1 MKRVCRS
8 SFRPP
13 AFEVRL
19 AMALLRR
26 SLASSLDIASKNWR
40 KRGARPADLSCR
52 SDDKLARIAIR
63 PRGCGSE
70 SCVRGMEIRRAEFR
84 SAERRSFFC
93 RSQDRQPRAA
103 KSPSGQEQS
112 SPRPASASWPLGM
125 LACSCP
131 PSHRRRERRQPMAFA
146 MRELAA
152 TDAPRSGRNKC
163 AKAERRPFLR
173 PPATRE
179 APRPKFATARRA
191 LVWSR
196 SAAGNA
202 WPAWRQCGP
211 AYVVSAHLVCASA
224 RSPPEGNV
232 SNQLSADR
240 CATSPVSRTS
250 RNSRRQPGYP
260 SSNFEFRISNL
271 SKDDLEELN
280 ALPFSR
286 NVWIKRRVF
295 HPGAIFCRR
304 SRIEHLEWISAA
316 DCLRNHSCYL
326 GAL

>member
-1 MKRVCRS
+1 
-8 SFRPP
+8 
-13 AFEVRL
+13 
-19 AMALLRR
+19 
-26 SLASSLDIASKNWR
+26 
-40 KRGARPADLSCR
+40 
-52 SDDKLARIAIR
+52 
-63 PRGCGSE
+63 
-70 SCVRGMEIRRAEFR
+70 
-84 SAERRSFFC
+84 
-93 RSQDRQPRAA
+93 
-103 KSPSGQEQS
+103 
-112 SPRPASASWPLGM
+112 
-125 LACSCP
+125 
-131 PSHRRRERRQPMAFA
+131 MAFA

-191 LVWSR
+191 LVWTR

-211 AYVVSAHLVCASA
+211 AQVGSAQLVRASA

-250 RNSRRQPGYP
+250 RNSRRQPGEGCLSCRAEARYLSLFLVSRVRD
-260 SSNFEFRISNL
+260 SSTSVGMTEKPRVGTRAARLHSTVCASNL

-286 NVWIKRRVF
+286 NVWIK
-295 HPGAIFCRR
+295 
-304 SRIEHLEWISAA
+304 
-316 DCLRNHSCYL
+316 
-326 GAL
+326 